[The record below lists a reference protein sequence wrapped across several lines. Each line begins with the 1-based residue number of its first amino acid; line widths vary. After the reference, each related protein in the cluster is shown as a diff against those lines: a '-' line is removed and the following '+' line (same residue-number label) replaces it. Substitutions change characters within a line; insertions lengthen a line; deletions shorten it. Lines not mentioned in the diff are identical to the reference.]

1 MKLELTEAVWLDER
15 GVVTLVELAECS
27 GLTQADLRELVDLGA
42 LAPLDAQAAE
52 WSFEAHCIVAAR
64 TASRLRSDF
73 ELDYPGVALVLSL
86 LERVRDLESRLQ
98 RLDARLPRV
107 PR

>member
-1 MKLELTEAVWLDER
+1 LKVELSEAVWMDEQ

-42 LAPLDAQAAE
+42 LEPMDPQARE
-52 WSFEAHCIVAAR
+52 WSFGAHCIVAAR

-73 ELDYPGVALVLSL
+73 ELDYHGVALVLSL
-86 LERVRDLESRLQ
+86 LERVRELESRVQ
-98 RLDARLPRV
+98 RLDARLPRA